1 MKTSMMIILA
11 SALCLTGCATGRMGD
26 PSGMFA
32 GAAIGGTLGN
42 AVGGLIGEGSGG
54 WRGGYRGSAI
64 GTIAGTVAGASIGN
78 AMTATKSNDD
88 GYYYPDTRV
97 EVYSKSDKNNNRPS
111 VTKSYN
117 QLKLRRIRFIDD
129 SRTRSINAG
138 ENSKVIFEVMN
149 EGNKAA
155 YNVVPIVEQVT
166 KMKHIDI
173 SPSVMVEKIIPGE
186 GIKYTATIYAGPKLR
201 DGDVTLRIAVADENG
216 TICDSQEFT
225 VPAHSRK

>member
-42 AVGGLIGEGSGG
+42 
-54 WRGGYRGSAI
+54 
-64 GTIAGTVAGASIGN
+64 
-78 AMTATKSNDD
+78 
-88 GYYYPDTRV
+88 
-97 EVYSKSDKNNNRPS
+97 
-111 VTKSYN
+111 

-149 EGNKAA
+149 EGNKAT

-166 KMKHIDI
+166 KMKHIGI
-173 SPSVMVEKIIPGE
+173 SPSIMVEKIIPGE